1 MNDKVGVI
9 SSMIVQTRPEN
20 MTAIKAALSKIR
32 DTEIS
37 ADDPSGKIVVVMEA
51 ENDRQ
56 LADGMKE
63 IGDIPGVLGVNLV
76 FHHSENA
83 Q

>member
-1 MNDKVGVI
+1 MDDKVGVI
-9 SSMIVQTRPEN
+9 SSMIIQSRPEN
-20 MTAIKAALSKIR
+20 MTAIKAALLKMS

-51 ENDRQ
+51 ESDRQ

-63 IGDIPGVLGVNLV
+63 IGDIPGVLGVNLI

>member
-1 MNDKVGVI
+1 
-9 SSMIVQTRPEN
+9 
-20 MTAIKAALSKIR
+20 
-32 DTEIS
+32 
-37 ADDPSGKIVVVMEA
+37 MEA
-51 ENDRQ
+51 ASDRQ

-76 FHHSENA
+76 FHHNENA

>member
-1 MNDKVGVI
+1 MDEKVGVI
-9 SSMIVQTRPEN
+9 SSMIIQSRPEN
-20 MTAIKAALSKIR
+20 MTSIKAALSHMP

-56 LADGMKE
+56 LADGMKQ

-76 FHHSENA
+76 FHHNENA

>member
-1 MNDKVGVI
+1 MDDKVGVI
-9 SSMIVQTRPEN
+9 SSMIIQSRPEN
-20 MTAIKAALSKIR
+20 MTAIKAALLKMS

-51 ENDRQ
+51 ESDRQ

-63 IGDIPGVLGVNLV
+63 IGNIPGVLGVNLV
-76 FHHSENA
+76 FHHSENT

>member
-1 MNDKVGVI
+1 MDDKVGVI
-9 SSMIVQTRPEN
+9 SSMIIQSRPEN
-20 MTAIKAALSKIR
+20 MTAIKAALLKMS

-51 ENDRQ
+51 ESDRQ

-63 IGDIPGVLGVNLV
+63 ISDIPGVLGVNLV

>member
-1 MNDKVGVI
+1 MDDKVGVI
-9 SSMIVQTRPEN
+9 SSMIIQSRPEN
-20 MTAIKAALSKIR
+20 MTAIKAALLKMP

-51 ENDRQ
+51 ESDRK

>member
-1 MNDKVGVI
+1 MDDKVGVI
-9 SSMIVQTRPEN
+9 SSMIIQSRPEN
-20 MTAIKAALSKIR
+20 MTAIKAALLKMP

-51 ENDRQ
+51 ASDRQ

>member
-1 MNDKVGVI
+1 MDDKVGVI
-9 SSMIVQTRPEN
+9 SSMIIQSRPEN
-20 MTAIKAALSKIR
+20 MTAIKAALLNMP

-51 ENDRQ
+51 ASDRQ

-76 FHHSENA
+76 FHHNENA